1 MENKLITVSG
11 VTGYIDENGTA
22 MLNLEN
28 VARGLGF
35 TEKKPDGTDYIR
47 WSRVEGYLRE
57 FNFATSGEGGYLPD
71 NTFIPENIFYRLAMK
86 ASNKTAIDFQCKI
99 ADEILPSIRK
109 TGTYSVKSMTQA
121 ELIFGLAQCNVELEK
136 KVLTLDSKVTN
147 ALEVFSKAVEPS
159 WKESMNKT
167 LNGLIK
173 THRLNYQVFK
183 GDLYAEL
190 DRTAQVS
197 IAKRQTNLRKRT
209 KQGGATVA
217 ECTAITKLDIIDRNP
232 QLRLIFE
239 GIVRKY
245 QAKYVVGV

>member
-28 VARGLGF
+28 CARGLGF
-35 TEKKPDGTDYIR
+35 TTVATSGNECVR
-47 WSRVEGYLRE
+47 WSRVEQYLTELGFNHDNGY
-57 FNFATSGEGGYLPD
+57 FPD